1 VVSVRIIRR
10 KIRTV
15 RNIRQ
20 ITDAMKRVA
29 AARLQRA
36 QQRVA
41 AGRPY
46 AEKLAQALHRV
57 GAAAG
62 DVDHPLLKVREPENV
77 CVVVV
82 GSDRGLCGSYNGNL
96 FRFAERFIGGL
107 EGDVRIVTV
116 NRKANDFFLK
126 RQDRYNVIRTFEG
139 LSDQSSAAEIS
150 ELSTFLRE
158 LYETEEVDEVHL
170 CYQQFVSAVSQ
181 RPTAQKFLPFATEPH
196 GDGEEGGETESE
208 YIFEPDPR
216 TIMLELIP
224 TYVDTEIYHAILE
237 AAASEYGARMM
248 AMTNATQSATDM
260 IDDLTLTYNK
270 VRQASITTELLEIVA
285 GAEALVDK

>member
-1 VVSVRIIRR
+1 MVSVRIIRR

-62 DVDHPLLKVREPENV
+62 EVDHPLLKVREPESV

-126 RQDRYNVIRTFEG
+126 RQDRYNVIHTFEG

-181 RPTAQKFLPFATEPH
+181 RPTAQKFLPFAAESH
-196 GDGEEGGETESE
+196 GDGDEGGDTESE

-224 TYVDTEIYHAILE
+224 MYVDTEIYHAILE